1 MLNFKAMAEI
11 LQTERTILRK
21 LSLTDTEFIIELV
34 NSPGWLQYIGYRNIH
49 TTEDAIRYL
58 EDGPL
63 KSYEQNGFG
72 LLLIQLKTTM
82 APIGMCGL
90 LKRDTLP
97 LPDLGYALLPAYEGK
112 GYITEATSAYLAY
125 VEKQLQIEKLM
136 AITSLDNEKSIRVL
150 EKLHFVFERYMNMS
164 GDDHPVRLFSWNA
177 SDFLE
182 KLTVK

>member
-1 MLNFKAMAEI
+1 MPEV
-11 LQTERTILRK
+11 LQTQRLILRK
-21 LSLTDTEFIIELV
+21 LNLNDTAFIIELV

-72 LLLIQLKTTM
+72 LLLIQLKTTK

-90 LKRDTLP
+90 LKRDALP

-125 VEKQLQIEKLM
+125 VEQQLQIEKLM
-136 AITSLDNEKSIRVL
+136 AITNLDNAKSIRVL
-150 EKLHFVFERYMNMS
+150 EKLNFVFERYMNLS
-164 GDDHPVRLFSWNA
+164 GDDHSVRLFSWTIP
-177 SDFLE
+177 DLL
-182 KLTVK
+182 KK

>member
-1 MLNFKAMAEI
+1 MSEV
-11 LQTERTILRK
+11 LQTDRLILRK
-21 LSLTDTEFIIELV
+21 LSLNDTDFIIELV

-63 KSYEQNGFG
+63 KSYEQHGFG
-72 LLLIQLKTTM
+72 LLLIHLKTTE

-112 GYITEATSAYLAY
+112 GYITEATSAYLTY
-125 VEKQLQIEKLM
+125 IEQQLQIEKLM
-136 AITSLDNEKSIRVL
+136 AITNLDNEKSIRVL
-150 EKLHFVFERYMNMS
+150 EKLHFVFDRYMNMS
-164 GDDHPVRLFSWNA
+164 GDDHPLRLFSWTA
-177 SDFLE
+177 PDSHE
-182 KLTVK
+182 K

>member
-1 MLNFKAMAEI
+1 MPEV
-11 LQTERTILRK
+11 LQTQRLILRK
-21 LSLTDTEFIIELV
+21 LKLNDTAFIIELV

-72 LLLIQLKTTM
+72 LLLIQLKTTK

-90 LKRDTLP
+90 LKRDALP

-125 VEKQLQIEKLM
+125 VEQQLQIEKLM
-136 AITSLDNEKSIRVL
+136 AITNLDNAKSIRVL
-150 EKLHFVFERYMNMS
+150 EKLNFVFERYMNLS
-164 GDDHPVRLFSWNA
+164 GDDHSVRLFSWTIP
-177 SDFLE
+177 DLL
-182 KLTVK
+182 KK

>member
-1 MLNFKAMAEI
+1 MPEI
-11 LQTERTILRK
+11 LQTQRLILRK
-21 LSLTDTEFIIELV
+21 LSLDDTAFIIELV

-58 EDGPL
+58 VDGPL
-63 KSYEQNGFG
+63 KSYEQHGFG
-72 LLLIQLKTTM
+72 LLMIQLKTTE

-125 VEKQLQIEKLM
+125 VEQQLQIEKLM

-164 GDDHPVRLFSWNA
+164 SDDHPVRLFSWTA
-177 SDFLE
+177 PDLTE
-182 KLTVK
+182 K

>member
-1 MLNFKAMAEI
+1 MTEV
-11 LQTERTILRK
+11 LQTERLILYK
-21 LSLTDTEFIIELV
+21 LTLNDTDFIIELV

-72 LLLIQLKTTM
+72 LLMIQLKSTKTS
-82 APIGMCGL
+82 IGMCGL
-90 LKRDTLP
+90 LKRDALP

-125 VEKQLQIEKLM
+125 VAQQLQIEKLM

-164 GDDHPVRLFSWNA
+164 GDDYPVRLFSWTA
-177 SDFLE
+177 ADLPE
-182 KLTVK
+182 K

>member
-1 MLNFKAMAEI
+1 MSEV
-11 LQTERTILRK
+11 LQTERLTLRK
-21 LSLTDTEFIIELV
+21 LNLNDTAFIIELV

-49 TTEDAIRYL
+49 TTEDANKHL

-72 LLLIQLKTTM
+72 LLLIQLKSTG

-90 LKRDTLP
+90 LKREALP

-125 VEKQLQIEKLM
+125 VAQQLQIEKLM
-136 AITSLDNEKSIRVL
+136 AITNVDNEKSIRVL
-150 EKLHFVFERYMNMS
+150 EKLHFVFERYMNLS
-164 GDDHPVRLFSWNA
+164 GDDHPVRLFSWTA
-177 SDFLE
+177 PELPE